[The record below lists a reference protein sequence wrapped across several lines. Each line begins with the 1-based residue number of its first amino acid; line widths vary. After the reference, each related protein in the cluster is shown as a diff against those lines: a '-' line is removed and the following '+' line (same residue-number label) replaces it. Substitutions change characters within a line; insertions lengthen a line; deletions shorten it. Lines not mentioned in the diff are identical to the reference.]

1 MKDIGNK
8 KTNLVIAFN
17 DYDYEDDYDDDNKE
31 QKIYHTNIINS
42 ETNNFKILNKNIE
55 ELINIFNITNPLQ
68 TLNTLNSSE

>member
-1 MKDIGNK
+1 LKDIGNK